1 MALSMRTV
9 FFVAFLGASLVLL
22 LFSTLAPGYI
32 LRFVLVLFALISD
45 VIAFST
51 RFYTYIFMPI
61 FRMKGR
67 RIVLKGE
74 EAFVLAP
81 GGNAIVV
88 RDGADVYATAFVK
101 IPIYRSSTEMSD
113 EEKVEF
119 ARLFGRVMTLSKTPV
134 KITTQVYIIDK
145 DEYLNKI
152 RSKLNDAEENYQKL
166 SLDKSSPQNLL
177 DRAKGEVT
185 MWQNMLENIGKAKSR
200 MQVSYAMVTALG
212 GNEEE
217 AINLATQRAEELAAG
232 IGAIYGVTA
241 SLANAADILTFIEP
255 DHAIPFSSISEEMKQ
270 KTIEAG

>member
-1 MALSMRTV
+1 MRTV

-166 SLDKSSPQNLL
+166 SSDKSSPQNLL